1 MGEIEVCITY
11 NSPDVREPSGKSR
24 RGEKWGKLVPYRLS
38 EERWIEIG
46 SEPTVP
52 KPWRAGANE
61 NSMITFS
68 HDVLILSKD
77 SKKWG
82 AYL

>member
-38 EERWIEIG
+38 EERWLEID
-46 SEPTVP
+46 SDHSTQTVASRR
-52 KPWRAGANE
+52 KRKFYDH
-61 NSMITFS
+61 IFT
-68 HDVLILSKD
+68 
-77 SKKWG
+77 
-82 AYL
+82 